1 MNIKEMKIEYKIMLG
16 ILIWV
21 IFISGLHV
29 WRNGKLFEVSMLK
42 VGFLPITCHLLCP
55 VTYELNKDI
64 PFKPV
69 KFTAWPEMCESLKSG
84 ELDMAFILAPLAL
97 TLYQQ
102 GFPIKMVML
111 GHRNGTGLIVR
122 AEAADAS
129 IQWLERKT
137 IAIPIRFSNQYLT
150 LLDLLEQAG
159 ISAKDV
165 NLVEMP
171 PPDMPSSLA
180 IGAIDA
186 YIVGEPYAAAG
197 ELNGSGRILYLM
209 KDVRPGFISSVLV
222 VREDVLKKKKDEVH
236 KLVQVFYNNGMW
248 IETHRKEAAAIGARF
263 YGLPM
268 ALIEHVLLSQPNRVV
283 YNDLLPKKQEIETMA
298 DAMRRRELLS
308 GVFDVNGFLDT
319 SIISEKQQ

>member
-1 MNIKEMKIEYKIMLG
+1 MKQMSVGYRIILA

-21 IFISGLHV
+21 IFISGLHT
-29 WRNGKLFEVSMLK
+29 WRNGKLFAAHVLK

-69 KFTAWPEMCESLKSG
+69 KFTAWPEMCEALKSS
-84 ELDMAFILAPLAL
+84 ELDMAFILAPLAI

-102 GFPIKMVML
+102 GFPIKLVML
-111 GHRNGTGLIVR
+111 GHRNGTGLMVR
-122 AEAADAS
+122 ADAPHAAGID
-129 IQWLERKT
+129 WLEHKT

-159 ISAKDV
+159 IPARSV

-180 IGAIDA
+180 MGAVDA

-197 ELNGSGRILYLM
+197 EMNGSGRILYLM

-222 VREDVLKKKKDEVH
+222 VRADVLQKRKDEVVR
-236 KLVQVFYNNGMW
+236 LVRAFYANGAW
-248 IETHRKEAAAIGARF
+248 IDGHRREAAAIGARF
-263 YGLPM
+263 YGLPV
-268 ALIEHVLLSQPNRVV
+268 ALLEHVLLSQPDRVL
-283 YNDLLPKKQEIETMA
+283 YDDLLPKKQEI
-298 DAMRRRELLS
+298 DAMAAAMTKRGLLK

-319 SIISEKQQ
+319 SLVTEKKQ